1 MMSIR
6 NMLLGA
12 LVVVIVVLLT
22 DAIFTVHETERALV
36 LRFGE
41 VTQVDLDPG
50 LHFKLPIADDAKKF
64 DGRIQTLDSPPE
76 RYFTLE
82 KKPLMVD
89 SFVKW
94 RVSDVQ
100 TFYETTSGGDQTRAE
115 LLLKQRVNEGL
126 RNQISRRDMHEVI
139 SGERDQLMADLTQQL
154 NNEMRRDVGVDV
166 IDVRVKQIDLPPEV
180 SSAVYDRMTS
190 EREIE
195 AQQYRATGRE
205 LHLGIRADADRQVVV
220 LEAEAY
226 REAEQIRGDGDA
238 GAAAIYAAA
247 YGADPEFY
255 EFYRSINA
263 YVSVFS
269 QKGDLLIVDPN
280 SEFFKYLNT
289 GDG

>member
-6 NMLLGA
+6 NIVIA
-12 LVVVIVVLLT
+12 VVVVLILLLVS
-22 DAIFTVHETERALV
+22 DGIFTVHETQRALV

-41 VTQVDLDPG
+41 VTQADLGPG

-94 RVSDVQ
+94 RVGDVQ
-100 TFYETTSGGDQTRAE
+100 TFYETTSGGDEARART
-115 LLLKQRVNEGL
+115 LLSQRVNEGL

-154 NNEMRRDVGVDV
+154 NTEMRREVGVEV

-180 SSAVYDRMTS
+180 SSAVYERMNS

-195 AQQYRATGRE
+195 AQQHRATGRE
-205 LHLGIRADADRQVVV
+205 LDLGIRADADRQVVV
-220 LEAEAY
+220 VEAEAY
-226 REAEQIRGDGDA
+226 REAELLRGDGDA

-263 YVSVFS
+263 YVAVFS
-269 QKGDLLIVDPN
+269 QKGDMLILDPN
-280 SEFFKYLNT
+280 SDFFKYLKT

>member
-6 NMLLGA
+6 NILIA
-12 LVVVIVVLLT
+12 VLVVVALLLIA
-22 DAIFTVHETERALV
+22 DGIFTVHETQRAMV
-36 LRFGE
+36 LRFGA
-41 VTQVDLDPG
+41 VTQIDLGPG

-82 KKPLMVD
+82 KKPLIVD

-94 RVSDVQ
+94 RVGDVQ
-100 TFYETTSGGDQTRAE
+100 TYYETTSGGDEERART
-115 LLLKQRVNEGL
+115 LLLQRVNEGL

-154 NNEMRRDVGVDV
+154 NNEMRREVGVEV

-180 SSAVYDRMTS
+180 SSAVYERMNS

-195 AQQYRATGRE
+195 AQQHRATGRE
-205 LHLGIRADADRQVVV
+205 LDLGIRADADRQVVV
-220 LEAEAY
+220 IDAEAY
-226 REAEQIRGDGDA
+226 REAELLRGDGDA
-238 GAAAIYAAA
+238 GAAATYAAA

-263 YVSVFS
+263 YVAVFGD
-269 QKGDLLIVDPN
+269 KGDMLILDPN
-280 SEFFKYLNT
+280 SDFFKYLKT